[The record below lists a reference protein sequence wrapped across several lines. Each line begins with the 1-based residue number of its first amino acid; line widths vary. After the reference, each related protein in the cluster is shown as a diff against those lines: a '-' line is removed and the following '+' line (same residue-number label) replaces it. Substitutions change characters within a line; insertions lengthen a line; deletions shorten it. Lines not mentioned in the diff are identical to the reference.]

1 MSRQMQH
8 EAEVSSVTTKTD
20 IVETEVQKNYKK
32 NVATQKLM
40 LRHNKELKEKT
51 SVTTKRDY
59 VATIKVYEQEIYVV
73 T

>member
-20 IVETEVQKNYKK
+20 IVEIEVQKNYKK

>member
-1 MSRQMQH
+1 MSRQTQH